1 MPRIANPVIP
11 LVAVMLLFMAAVTP
25 AFAQD
30 ELPDTPDVPDTVAGP
45 SYPAQPEVPV
55 PVVVDQAPV
64 QEPVQAAVVN
74 QPLPAPAAS
83 GLRVPSVGTGAG
95 VVPARF
101 DGGVLLCTALA
112 VLACGAAYFWR
123 PGHSR
128 P

>member
-1 MPRIANPVIP
+1 MLEGSMPRITNSVVHLGTAM
-11 LVAVMLLFMAAVTP
+11 LFFAAAVMP

-30 ELPDTPDVPDTVAGP
+30 ELPDTPDVPDTVTGP

-83 GLRVPSVGTGAG
+83 GLRVPSVGTGSG

-101 DGGVLLCTALA
+101 DG
-112 VLACGAAYFWR
+112 
-123 PGHSR
+123 
-128 P
+128 